1 MKKVLFRLI
10 FPLSLLQEKK
20 FKETLLYKINTIT
33 SLNRVKLY

>member
-20 FKETLLYKINTIT
+20 FKETLLYKINIIT
-33 SLNRVKLY
+33 WLFRMQL